1 MRPEFERGSST
12 HWKTH
17 RTRRWRHSKG
27 LRSMLRQVH
36 LRSTDLICPIF
47 VTHGEGIRSE
57 IPSMPGQFQISV
69 DQLNLELEAIQSA
82 EIPAVILFGIP
93 EVKDSQGSGAFAE
106 DGIIQRAVRAIKA
119 KAPELVVITD
129 VCLCEYT
136 DHGHC
141 GVTHAAQ
148 SGHTKPSLPDGY
160 VLNDDTLPLLQKIAL
175 SHARSGADIVAP
187 SGMIDGMVATIREA
201 LDCEHFEHV
210 AIMAYSVK
218 YSSAFYGPFRDA
230 ADGAPQFGD
239 RKTHQMDF
247 AESRQGLREAQLDVD
262 QGADFLMVKPALAY
276 LDMVSQLHHAFPELP
291 LVAYNVSGEYSMIK
305 AAAQNGWLDEQE
317 TVLEMLTGMKR
328 AGADL
333 IITYHAKDVGTW
345 LKQTK

>member
-1 MRPEFERGSST
+1 MTANQERGCSNQ
-12 HWKTH
+12 WKVH
-17 RTRRWRHSKG
+17 RTRRWRHSEG

-36 LRSTDLICPIF
+36 LRVTDLICPIF
-47 VTHGEGIRSE
+47 VTHGEGVKAE

-69 DQLNLELEAIQSA
+69 DRLDEEIEAVQIA

-93 EVKDSQGSGAFAE
+93 EVKDSQGSGAYAE
-106 DGIIQRAVRAIKA
+106 DGIIQRAVRAIKK
-119 KAPELVVITD
+119 KAPDLVVITD

-141 GVTHAAQ
+141 GITHTATDGQ
-148 SGHTKPSLPDGY
+148 KSSDLPEGY
-160 VLNDDTLPLLQKIAL
+160 VLNDDTLSLLQKIAL
-175 SHARSGADIVAP
+175 SHANSGADIVAP
-187 SGMIDGMVATIREA
+187 SGMMDGMVAVIREV
-201 LDCEHFEHV
+201 LDANQFEHV

-247 AESRQGLREAQLDVD
+247 AESRQGMREAQLDVD

-276 LDMVSQLHHAFPELP
+276 LDMVARLNQAFPELP
-291 LVAYNVSGEYSMIK
+291 LVAYNVSGEYSMMK
-305 AAAQNGWLDEQE
+305 AAVQNGWLDEKE